1 MIDFAEHNSQSTQN
15 SLRLQQ
21 FVDFYNALSA
31 SNLADLSRLYHQDVV
46 FVDPVHQIK
55 GLQGLQSYFE
65 HAYERL
71 NSCHFTPVQQAG
83 TAEQGFISWRMRL
96 SHPAIN
102 KGELFDVEGCS
113 ELRWHQ
119 DGRIIYHRDYYDLTD
134 MVYRHIP
141 LLGWLT
147 AKVKQKMAQD

>member
-1 MIDFAEHNSQSTQN
+1 MIEFAEHSRQTVQS
-15 SLRLQQ
+15 SVRLQQ
-21 FVDFYNALSA
+21 FVDFYNGLSA
-31 SNLADLSRLYHQDVV
+31 NNLADLSRLYHQDVV
-46 FVDPVHQIK
+46 FVDPVHQLK
-55 GLQGLQSYFE
+55 GLQALGRYFE
-65 HAYERL
+65 HAYQRL
-71 NSCHFTPVQQAG
+71 NSCHFTPVQQAA
-83 TAEQGFISWRMRL
+83 TEQHGFVSWRMRL

-102 KGELFDVEGCS
+102 KGALVEVEGCS